1 MKSLEIKIV
10 QYCNRIGN
18 GKIDVPLRFIS
29 SIRFLIVF
37 WLLLVIIALVRNPDI
52 VRHFI
57 ASVLVVSALHFGV
70 TEGIFK
76 HLSKKMFKP
85 RKRPYVAYP
94 ELIKPIGHKF
104 SDSSFPSS
112 HMASTVGMLFVS
124 VAFYPSLLLPAILFA
139 LVMSFARLHNGMH
152 YPSDVIVGIMLGL
165 LYGYIALQLI

>member
-1 MKSLEIKIV
+1 MKSLEIRIV
-10 QYCNRIGN
+10 QYCNQLGS
-18 GKIDVPLRFIS
+18 GFIDVPLRFVS
-29 SIRFLIVF
+29 SIRFLLFF
-37 WLLLVIIALVRNPDI
+37 WILLVIVALARNPEI

-57 ASVLVVSALHFGV
+57 AAVLVVSALHFGI

-76 HLSKKMFKP
+76 HLSKKLFRP

-94 ELIKPIGHKF
+94 EIIKPIGHKF

-152 YPSDVIVGIMLGL
+152 YPSDVIAGIILGFV
-165 LYGYIALQLI
+165 YGYIAMYLI